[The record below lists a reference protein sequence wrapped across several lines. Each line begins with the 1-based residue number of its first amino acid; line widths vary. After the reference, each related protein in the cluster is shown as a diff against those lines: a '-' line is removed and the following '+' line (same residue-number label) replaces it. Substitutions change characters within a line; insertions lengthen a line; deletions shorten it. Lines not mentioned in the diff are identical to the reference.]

1 MLEIVTSIQCVE
13 RHSRFKQ
20 AAHTPRI
27 ILKPTSFVGP
37 TSVQVLLEN
46 AGKAPI
52 ELAIMPTRDIP
63 ITVFNI
69 EAGGVA
75 NVQQG
80 LGNTQQI
87 GSTIMRDKKIFS
99 GSFTATN
106 QQFGDNS
113 LQLNQCNFS
122 EQLTVLKKAL
132 RDLPMT
138 ADQRDSLTAKGGP
151 LAGLEAAS
159 TNGKPQEVESAL
171 RSLDAKLKLIA
182 APVERVG
189 KVAKA
194 AKEIASAV
202 GLAAAAA
209 MPYLAR
215 FFG

>member
-1 MLEIVTSIQCVE
+1 MPEKRPSNSRLCPLETSQLPYSI
-13 RHSRFKQ
+13 SKQ
-20 AAHTPRI
+20 
-27 ILKPTSFVGP
+27 
-37 TSVQVLLEN
+37 
-46 AGKAPI
+46 
-52 ELAIMPTRDIP
+52 
-63 ITVFNI
+63 
-69 EAGGVA
+69 GGVA

-151 LAGLEAAS
+151 LAGLEAES

-209 MPYLAR
+209 
-215 FFG
+215 